1 MADSVEQT
9 QFLSFAKLGRL
20 FPLRRVYKKLDQFTA
35 ARAAR
40 VFKRVRMRT
49 GAFEVT
55 NIKTLEGKVATL
67 EGLVRSVARSVDDLS
82 GTVGALRDAPAG
94 AGRVYEAPI

>member
-1 MADSVEQT
+1 MQV
-9 QFLSFAKLGRL
+9 
-20 FPLRRVYKKLDQFTA
+20 